1 MGEEKTHGTVLVAI
15 VPLENA
21 VRTEC
26 EQVF

>member
-1 MGEEKTHGTVLVAI
+1 MGEEKTHGAVLAEI